1 MVKSLKVA
9 LVSETYFPQING
21 VSRTLE
27 RLVEHLRAEGHR
39 VHLFIPDYGDGCPE
53 QRDGLEVSA
62 FKSWRLPNY
71 PEIHLP
77 VVRPATLCRHLQRV
91 APDLMHVATEGPLGW
106 AALHAARRL
115 KIPVVSSYHTNFA
128 QYLDSYRL
136 KAAEGVA
143 WRYLR
148 WFHNRTGATFC
159 PTPSIRKMLEDRGF
173 STVRVWSRGV
183 DSQAFHPD
191 GRCPGMRKSWGF
203 TDDEVVFLY
212 CGRLAV
218 EKNLALLMEAFALL
232 ESPRARLLIIGDGP
246 LMAPLKAGGDP
257 RVVFTGY
264 RQGEELARLYA
275 CADVMAFPSLSE
287 TFGNV
292 ILEAMASGLPVIGF
306 DVPGPKDIIQ
316 NGLTGELLPDVSSR
330 ALRDSMCRLLEDVD
344 YLRKLGKNARIYA
357 ERQNWSRI
365 NGVISDGYA
374 RCLLSQGLDGAGVI
388 RPASV

>member
-27 RLVEHLRAEGHR
+27 RLVEHLCAEGHR

-53 QRDGLEVSA
+53 QRVGLEVSA

-77 VVRPATLCRHLQRV
+77 VVRPATLRRHLQRT

-128 QYLDSYRL
+128 QYLNSYRL
-136 KAAEGVA
+136 KAAEGLA

-203 TDDEVVFLY
+203 ADDEVVFLY

-218 EKNLALLMEAFALL
+218 EKNLALLMEAFAQL
-232 ESPRARLLIIGDGP
+232 ESPKARLLIIGDGP
-246 LMAPLKAGGDP
+246 LMATLKARGDT
-257 RVVFTGY
+257 RVVFAGY
-264 RQGEELARLYA
+264 RQGEELTRLYA

-292 ILEAMASGLPVIGF
+292 MLEAMASGLPVIGF

-316 NGLTGELLPDVSSR
+316 NGLTGELLADVSSR
-330 ALRDSMCRLLEDVD
+330 ALRDSMRRLLEDVD
-344 YLRKLGKNARIYA
+344 YRRKLGRNARIYA

-365 NGVISDGYA
+365 NGVVSDGYA

>member
-53 QRDGLEVSA
+53 QQDGLEVSA

-77 VVRPATLCRHLQRV
+77 VVRPATLRRHLQRT

-128 QYLDSYRL
+128 QYLNSYRL
-136 KAAEGVA
+136 KVAEGLA

-203 TDDEVVFLY
+203 ADDEVVFLY

-218 EKNLALLMEAFALL
+218 EKNLALLMEAFAQL
-232 ESPRARLLIIGDGP
+232 ESPKARLLIVGDGP
-246 LMAPLKAGGDP
+246 LMVTLKARGDA
-257 RVVFTGY
+257 RVVFAGY
-264 RQGEELARLYA
+264 RQGEELTRLYA

-292 ILEAMASGLPVIGF
+292 MLESMASGLPVIGF

-316 NGLTGELLPDVSSR
+316 NGLTGELLADVSSR
-330 ALRDSMCRLLEDVD
+330 ALRDSMRRLLEDVD
-344 YLRKLGKNARIYA
+344 HRRKLGRNARIYA

-365 NGVISDGYA
+365 NSVVSDGYT

>member
-39 VHLFIPDYGDGCPE
+39 VHLFIPDYGEGCPE

-62 FKSWRLPNY
+62 FNSWRLPNY

-77 VVRPATLCRHLQRV
+77 VVRPATLCRHLQRA

-106 AALHAARRL
+106 AALRAARRL

-136 KAAEGVA
+136 KAAEGLA

-173 STVRVWSRGV
+173 SSVRVWSRGV

-191 GRCPGMRKSWGF
+191 GRCPGMRRSWGF
-203 TDDEVVFLY
+203 ADDEVVFLY

-246 LMAPLKAGGDP
+246 LMATLKADGDP
-257 RVVFTGY
+257 RVVFAGY

-330 ALRDSMCRLLEDVD
+330 ALRDSMRRLLEDED
-344 YLRKLGKNARIYA
+344 YRRKLGKNARNYA

-365 NGVISDGYA
+365 NGVVSDGYA

>member
-1 MVKSLKVA
+1 M
-9 LVSETYFPQING
+9 
-21 VSRTLE
+21 
-27 RLVEHLRAEGHR
+27 
-39 VHLFIPDYGDGCPE
+39 
-53 QRDGLEVSA
+53 
-62 FKSWRLPNY
+62 PNY

-77 VVRPATLCRHLQRV
+77 VVRPATLRLHLQRT

-128 QYLDSYRL
+128 QYLNSYRL
-136 KAAEGVA
+136 KVAEGLA

-203 TDDEVVFLY
+203 ADDEVVFLY

-218 EKNLALLMEAFALL
+218 EKNLALLMEAFAQL
-232 ESPRARLLIIGDGP
+232 ESPKARLLIVGDGP
-246 LMAPLKAGGDP
+246 LMVTLKARGDA
-257 RVVFTGY
+257 RVVFAGY
-264 RQGEELARLYA
+264 RQGEELTRLYA

-292 ILEAMASGLPVIGF
+292 MLESMASGLPVIGF

-316 NGLTGELLPDVSSR
+316 NGLTGELLADVSSR
-330 ALRDSMCRLLEDVD
+330 ALRDSMRRLLEDVD
-344 YLRKLGKNARIYA
+344 HRRKLGRNARIYA

-365 NGVISDGYA
+365 NSVVSDGYT

>member
-1 MVKSLKVA
+1 MVKPLKVA

-27 RLVEHLRAEGHR
+27 RLVEHLRAEGHH

-53 QRDGLEVSA
+53 QRDGLDVSV
-62 FKSWRLPNY
+62 FKGWRLPNY

-77 VVRPATLCRHLQRV
+77 VVRPATLCRHLRMI
-91 APDLMHVATEGPLGW
+91 AADLVHVATEGPLGW

-128 QYLDSYRL
+128 QYLGAYRL
-136 KAAEGVA
+136 KAAEGLA
-143 WRYLR
+143 WRYLC
-148 WFHNRTGATFC
+148 WFHNHTGTTFC
-159 PTPSIRKMLEDRGF
+159 PTPSIRKMLQDKGF

-191 GRCPGMRKSWGF
+191 RRCLDTRKSWGF
-203 TDDEVVFLY
+203 AEEEVVFLY
-212 CGRLAV
+212 CGRLAA
-218 EKNLALLMEAFALL
+218 EKNLALLMEAFAQL

-246 LMAPLKAGGDP
+246 LMATLKAGGDP
-257 RVVFTGY
+257 RVVFAGY

-292 ILEAMASGLPVIGF
+292 MLEAMASGLSVIGF

-316 NGLTGELLPDVSSR
+316 NGLTGELLPVVSSR
-330 ALRDSMCRLLEDVD
+330 ALRDSMRRLLEDVD
-344 YLRKLGKNARIYA
+344 QRRKLGGNARIYA

-365 NGVISDGYA
+365 NGVVIDGYE
-374 RCLLSQGLDGAGVI
+374 RCLQAQELDGAGVI
-388 RPASV
+388 RPTSV